1 MSDETPDQPV
11 DDSTDDVPTDDDAGV
26 EAPRR
31 SRMALGVSLVVAV
44 IVAGFVGVLATREPS
59 TDREVKSALLDKAA
73 PPLVGQTLDGE
84 AFNLDHKQGRWVV
97 VNFFATWC
105 RECVV
110 EHPQLD
116 AFQKQHEEA
125 DDALVVSVVYDDDPD
140 DALEFFE
147 ERGGDWPVVLD
158 DSGIAASYG
167 VTAVPET
174 YLVNPDGY
182 VVAKF
187 IAGVTRD
194 GLNGWIQEYY
204 DDLAADEREG
214 STP

>member
-1 MSDETPDQPV
+1 MSDETPDQPTPDQPI
-11 DDSTDDVPTDDDAGV
+11 DDEPTAD
-26 EAPRR
+26 APRR

-59 TDREVKSALLDKAA
+59 TDREVESALLGKAA
-73 PPLVGQTLDGE
+73 PTLAGQTLDGE
-84 AFNLDHKQGRWVV
+84 TFNIDHQQGRWVV

-116 AFQKQHEEA
+116 AFQQEHEEA

-140 DALEFFE
+140 DALDFFE

-174 YLVNPDGY
+174 YLVDPDGY
-182 VVAKF
+182 VVRKF
-187 IAGVTRD
+187 IGGVTRD
-194 GLNGWIQEYY
+194 GLNGSIAEYY
-204 DDLAADEREG
+204 EALAADERDG